1 MTNFIQFGIIKEILN
16 EVLSCGEWIVDNNQT
31 TEQQVLN
38 RKVAYRSSQTNSQ
51 DGIASSLPQF
61 KPIKS
66 YRDETLSLSV
76 SVFF

>member
-1 MTNFIQFGIIKEILN
+1 M
-16 EVLSCGEWIVDNNQT
+16 VDNNQA

-51 DGIASSLPQF
+51 PQDGTAPSIPQF

-76 SVFF
+76 SMYGLYHSLY